1 MKERIKVEHKCDEK
15 SLVVLREVGVLT
27 TYKCLVCGKEF
38 SEIGSIVITD
48 DKDLL
53 MCEIYIKWSEDSSIV
68 SQISKLKK
76 LIPDTKKISN
86 NTLLEAAKK
95 GKSLKVA
102 EMFSAEAYELLE
114 KGKMMGVILQVIE
127 CNYDK

>member
-1 MKERIKVEHKCDEK
+1 MEHKCDEI
-15 SLVVLREVGVLT
+15 SLVVLKEDGVLT

-38 SEIGSIVITD
+38 SEIGSIVITA
-48 DKDLL
+48 DKDLS
-53 MCEIYIKWSEDSSIV
+53 MCEIYVKWSKDSSVV

-86 NTLLEAAKK
+86 NILLEAAKK
-95 GKSLKVA
+95 GKNLKVA
-102 EMFSAEAYELLE
+102 EMFSDEAYELPE

-127 CNYDK
+127 SN